1 LKGIQSDNIIPKQQ
15 VKAIFGNVDNILII
29 NQELLEALEKRMK
42 IWDQNDTLGDVLNKL
57 VGVENFFTLR

>member
-1 LKGIQSDNIIPKQQ
+1 LKGIQSENIIPKQQ

-57 VGVENFFTLR
+57 VGAEELFTQ